1 MGKKVKNIKLEE
13 SVLRALAIQAVHA
26 GVNLQNY
33 IEAVLVVQ
41 ADSNV
46 ITIGDDKSD
55 WFMFVV

>member
-13 SVLRALAIQAVHA
+13 SVLRDLAIQAVHA

-46 ITIGDDKSD
+46 ITISDDKSD
-55 WFMFVV
+55 